1 MKAIPVIA
9 IFDVGKTNKK
19 LLLFDTQYNVVY
31 EHSEQLPETV
41 DEDGD
46 PCEDVILLTKWLK
59 ERFAHVRA
67 DDRFDIRAL
76 NFSGYGASFV
86 YIDAKGEVT
95 APLYNYLKPCPDEFW
110 KKFYHNN
117 GKMHELCVETA
128 SPPLKS
134 LNSGLQLY
142 RIKLEKKDLY
152 KRIAYALHL
161 PQYLSYVFSGQPL
174 TEITSLGCHTHLWDF
189 RKHDYHAW
197 VLKSGLVKKFPPL
210 SNGPITGTFE
220 GIPVGIGYHDSSVA
234 LVPYLQKHHDPFV
247 LVSTGTWCI
256 SMNPFNDTPLT
267 VDDFGDDCLCY
278 LTPEGKQVKSS
289 RLFAGPLHE
298 QIVEVLRSRYG
309 LNGNAIRD
317 MDFDPGKIP
326 TPVITKRKRGSTT
339 EICEEYSGL
348 DAQEHYHLG
357 VEHIIK
363 LLKPK
368 IERVLTPDV
377 KQIFVDG
384 GFSQNKVFMGMLTYV
399 FRGIQITAASVP
411 QASALGAALMIDE
424 VWLAYEVQH

>member
-1 MKAIPVIA
+1 MAAIPVIA

-19 LLLFDTQYNVVY
+19 LLLFDGQYNVMY
-31 EHSEQLPETV
+31 EHSEQLPETI

-46 PCEDVILLTKWLK
+46 PCENVTLLTKWLK
-59 ERFAHVRA
+59 ESFAYVRS

-86 YIDAKGEVT
+86 YIDEEGEVT
-95 APLYNYLKPCPDEFW
+95 APLYNYLKPCPEAFW

-117 GKMHELCVETA
+117 GKIHELCVETA

-134 LNSGLQLY
+134 LNSGMQLY
-142 RIKLEKKDLY
+142 RIKLEKPALY
-152 KRIAYALHL
+152 KRIKYALHL

-197 VLKSGLVKKFPPL
+197 VVKSGLVKKFPPI
-210 SNGPITGTFE
+210 SMAPVAGTFE
-220 GIPVGIGYHDSSVA
+220 GMPVGLGYHDSSVA
-234 LVPYLQKHHDPFV
+234 LVPYLQKHHVPFV

-267 VDDFGDDCLCY
+267 IEDFGDDCLCY

-289 RLFAGPLHE
+289 RLFAGPMYE
-298 QIVEVLRSRYG
+298 QIEEVLRGHYG
-309 LNGNAIRD
+309 LSGNNIKDIAYDPKKIPIPTITTTTNGNA
-317 MDFDPGKIP
+317 
-326 TPVITKRKRGSTT
+326 TKT
-339 EICEEYSGL
+339 IEEYDGL
-348 DAQEHYHLG
+348 DAEEHYHLG
-357 VEHIIK
+357 IKHIIH

-377 KQIFVDG
+377 EQIFVDG
-384 GFSQNKVFMGMLTYV
+384 GFSRNKVFMGMLLDAFPSLQV
-399 FRGIQITAASVP
+399 SAASVP
-411 QASALGAALMIDE
+411 QASALGAAIIMRDF
-424 VWLAYEVQH
+424 WD

>member
-1 MKAIPVIA
+1 MAAIPVIA

-19 LLLFDTQYNVVY
+19 LLLFDAQYNVVY

-46 PCEDVILLTKWLK
+46 PCEDVTLLTKWLK
-59 ERFAHVRA
+59 ERFAHVWA
-67 DDRFDIRAL
+67 NDRFDIRAL

-95 APLYNYLKPCPDEFW
+95 APLYNYLKPCPDAFW

-134 LNSGLQLY
+134 LNSGFQLY
-142 RIKLEKKDLY
+142 RIKVEKPELY
-152 KRIAYALHL
+152 KRIKYALHL
-161 PQYLSYVFSGQPL
+161 PQYLSYAFSGQPL

-197 VLKSGLVKKFPPL
+197 VVKSGLVKKFPPI
-210 SNGPITGTFE
+210 SKAPVAGTFE
-220 GIPVGIGYHDSSVA
+220 GIPVGLGYHDSSAA

-267 VDDFGDDCLCY
+267 IEDFGDDCLCY

-289 RLFAGPLHE
+289 RLFAGPMHE
-298 QIVEVLRSRYG
+298 QIEEVLRSHYG
-309 LNGNAIRD
+309 LSGSNIKDIAY
-317 MDFDPGKIP
+317 DPKKIP
-326 TPVITKRKRGSTT
+326 IPNIRTT
-339 EICEEYSGL
+339 TNGTASETIEEYIGL
-348 DAQEHYHLG
+348 DAEEHYHLG
-357 VEHIIK
+357 IRHIIQ
-363 LLKPK
+363 LLKSK
-368 IERVLTPDV
+368 IERVLTPNV

-384 GFSQNKVFMGMLTYV
+384 GFSQNKVFMGMLLDAFPSHRV
-399 FRGIQITAASVP
+399 SAASVP
-411 QASALGAALMIDE
+411 QASALGAAIIMREFWD
-424 VWLAYEVQH
+424 

>member
-9 IFDVGKTNKK
+9 VFDVGKTNKK
-19 LLLFDTQYNVVY
+19 LLLFDAQYNVVY
-31 EHSEQLPETV
+31 EHSEQLPETI

-46 PCEDVILLTKWLK
+46 PCEDIALLTKWMK
-59 ERFAHVRA
+59 DNFAKARA
-67 DDRFDIRAL
+67 DKRFEIRAL
-76 NFSGYGASFV
+76 NFSAYGASFV
-86 YIDAKGEVT
+86 YLDSDGKVT
-95 APLYNYLKPCPDEFW
+95 APLYNYLKPCKDAFW

-152 KRIAYALHL
+152 KRIVYALHL
-161 PQYLSYVFSGQPL
+161 PQYLSYVFSGKPL

-197 VLKSGLVKKFPPL
+197 VVRTGLVKKFAPL
-210 SNGPITGTFE
+210 SKDPIAGIFE
-220 GIPVGIGYHDSSVA
+220 GIPVGIGYHDSSAA

-267 VDDFGDDCLCY
+267 IDDFGDDCLCY

-289 RLFAGPLHE
+289 RLFAGPMHE
-298 QIVEVLRSRYG
+298 QIVEVLSSHYG
-309 LNGNAIRD
+309 LSGNEIKDIPYDPTKIPKPAIR
-317 MDFDPGKIP
+317 
-326 TPVITKRKRGSTT
+326 TKENRGS
-339 EICEEYSGL
+339 EEAIEEYIGL
-348 DAQEHYHLG
+348 NAQEHYHLG
-357 VEHIIK
+357 VKHIIT

-384 GFSQNKVFMGMLTYV
+384 GFSQNKVFMAMLADTFASHSV
-399 FRGIQITAASVP
+399 SAALVP
-411 QASALGAALMIDE
+411 QASALGAAMMLDTL
-424 VWLAYEVQH
+424 WNQFNH

>member
-1 MKAIPVIA
+1 MAATPVIA
-9 IFDVGKTNKK
+9 VFDVGKTNKK
-19 LLLFDTQYNVVY
+19 LLLFDAQYNVLY
-31 EHSEQLPETV
+31 EHSEQLPETI

-46 PCEDVILLTKWLK
+46 PCEDVTLLTKWLK

-67 DDRFDIRAL
+67 DNRFDIRAL

-86 YIDAKGEVT
+86 YIDGEGEVT
-95 APLYNYLKPCPDEFW
+95 APLYNYLKPCPDAFW

-134 LNSGLQLY
+134 LNSGFQLY
-142 RIKLEKKDLY
+142 RIKVEKPELY
-152 KRIAYALHL
+152 ERIKYALHL

-197 VLKSGLVKKFPPL
+197 VVKSGLVNKFPPN
-210 SNGPITGTFE
+210 SKAPVAGTFE
-220 GIPVGIGYHDSSVA
+220 GIPVGLGYHDSSAA

-267 VDDFGDDCLCY
+267 IEDFGDDCLCY

-289 RLFAGPLHE
+289 RLFAGPMHE
-298 QIVEVLRSRYG
+298 KIEEVLRSHYG
-309 LNGNAIRD
+309 LSGSNIKDIAY
-317 MDFDPGKIP
+317 DPEKIP
-326 TPVITKRKRGSTT
+326 IPNIRTT
-339 EICEEYSGL
+339 TNGTASETIEEYVGL
-348 DAQEHYHLG
+348 DAEEHYHLG
-357 VEHIIK
+357 IKHIIQ

-368 IERVLTPDV
+368 IDRVLTPNV

-384 GFSQNKVFMGMLTYV
+384 GFSQNKVFMGMLLDAFPSHQV
-399 FRGIQITAASVP
+399 SAASVP
-411 QASALGAALMIDE
+411 QASALGAAIVMREFWD
-424 VWLAYEVQH
+424 

>member
-9 IFDVGKTNKK
+9 VFDVGKTNKK
-19 LLLFDTQYNVVY
+19 LLLFDAKYNVVY
-31 EHSEQLPETV
+31 EHSEQLPETI

-46 PCEDVILLTKWLK
+46 PCEDINLLTNWLK
-59 ERFAHVRA
+59 ENFAKVVADERFE
-67 DDRFDIRAL
+67 IRAL
-76 NFSGYGASFV
+76 NFSAYGASFV
-86 YIDAKGEVT
+86 YLDSDGKVT
-95 APLYNYLKPCPDEFW
+95 APLYNYLKPCKDAFW

-161 PQYLSYVFSGQPL
+161 PQYLSYVFSGKPL

-197 VLKSGLVKKFPPL
+197 VVRTGLVKKFAPL
-210 SNGPITGTFE
+210 SKDPIAGTFE
-220 GIPVGIGYHDSSVA
+220 GIPVGIGYHDSSAA

-267 VDDFGDDCLCY
+267 IDDFGDDCLCY
-278 LTPEGKQVKSS
+278 LTPQGKQVKSS
-289 RLFAGPLHE
+289 RLFTGPMHE
-298 QIVEVLRSRYG
+298 QIVEVLKQRYG
-309 LNGNAIRD
+309 LSVDDIGNINY
-317 MDFDPGKIP
+317 DPAKMP
-326 TPVITKRKRGSTT
+326 TPTVFTKGTRNNLVVID
-339 EICEEYSGL
+339 EYIDLSSL
-348 DAQEHYHLG
+348 QFYHMA
-357 VEHIIK
+357 VDRIIK

-384 GFSQNKVFMGMLTYV
+384 GFSQNKVFMAMLADAFASHSV
-399 FRGIQITAASVP
+399 SAALVP
-411 QASALGAALMIDE
+411 QASALGAAMMLDTL
-424 VWLAYEVQH
+424 WNQFNH